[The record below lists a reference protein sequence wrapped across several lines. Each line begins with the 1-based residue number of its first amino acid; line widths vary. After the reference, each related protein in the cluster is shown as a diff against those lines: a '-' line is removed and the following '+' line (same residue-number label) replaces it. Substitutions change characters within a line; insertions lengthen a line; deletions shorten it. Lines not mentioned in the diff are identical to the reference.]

1 MRNVRFASNNF
12 ILKFSFP
19 TFQKHL
25 SFLITNKSVKFDRY
39 LLIRLKLFYWL
50 VFTTEI
56 NNKQDQ
62 IEPKWIK
69 QSSKLRVWY
78 MTYNLWYQYSNLDE
92 KTVFFLENNE
102 LLFTYIH
109 LISDRE
115 IRLAQRTT
123 KILHKI
129 WSVLNLCNF

>member
-25 SFLITNKSVKFDRY
+25 SFLITNESVKFDRY

-115 IRLAQRTT
+115 IRLAQRAT